1 MANYISNN
9 NEYSPS
15 LYSFFSYPN
24 FSVTQSMPN
33 FSQVPLFSVKNS
45 KYVVDYSKGTN
56 KIDGNIDSFRQTQY
70 DCWLLSAV
78 WAISNNPDGKK
89 LIKNSIKDFPK
100 DRKVMVNLVGAN
112 QMISVPYEVIEAA
125 KQSKNYVKG
134 DDDTLVIELAVEH
147 YKKQLLNSGDF
158 NKKISNNI
166 INGKNVVGDVNNPL
180 AGGMA
185 ADMMFLLS
193 GKVPQIISN
202 TKENDVQKIK
212 AAVEKMQQ
220 NPDSYVATCNF
231 KQKKDGLFLNHAYAI
246 KSVDDKYITIVNPHD
261 TSKEKT
267 MLLSDFY
274 DNVKTITVLNLKT
287 VF

>member
-1 MANYISNN
+1 M
-9 NEYSPS
+9 
-15 LYSFFSYPN
+15 
-24 FSVTQSMPN
+24 
-33 FSQVPLFSVKNS
+33 VKNS
-45 KYVVDYSKGTN
+45 KYVIDYSKGTN

-100 DRKVMVNLVGAN
+100 DRQVMVNLVGVN

-134 DDDTLVIELAVEH
+134 DDDILVIELAVEH
-147 YKKQLLNSGDF
+147 YKKQLLNSGNF
-158 NKKISNNI
+158 NKKISNNN
-166 INGKNVVGDVNNPL
+166 INGKNVVGDINDPL

-185 ADMMFLLS
+185 ADMMFLVS
-193 GKVPQIISN
+193 GKVPKIISN

-212 AAVEKMQQ
+212 AAVEKMPQ
-220 NPDSYVATCNF
+220 NPDSYAATGNF
-231 KQKKDGLFLNHAYAI
+231 KRKKDGLFIDHAYAI
-246 KSVDDKYITIVNPHD
+246 KSVNDKYITIVNPHD

-267 MLLSDFY
+267 MLLNDFY
-274 DNVKTITVLNLKT
+274 DNVKTITVLNLKSA
-287 VF
+287 F